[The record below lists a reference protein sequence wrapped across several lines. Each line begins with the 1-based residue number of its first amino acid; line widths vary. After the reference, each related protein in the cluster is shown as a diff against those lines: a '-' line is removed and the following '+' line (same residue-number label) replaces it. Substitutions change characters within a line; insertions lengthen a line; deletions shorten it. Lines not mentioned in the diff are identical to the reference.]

1 MSVSFSVL
9 SFTDGQFALRMDG
22 SEIVRQIKRRIEVMA
37 GLPSEA
43 QRLVYRNRELGDQES
58 IDSAG
63 IVDGAIVH
71 LVIESRS
78 GTRNTPITFHVPRN
92 VSSLMFRNYKHLI
105 DEADNGRQGE
115 INRLL
120 DTDSLATSDECE
132 HLDLTFTKEREADAH
147 RRAKEN
153 LQTMERMRA
162 LRADMERVRFL
173 KQQRRPQIIFRREAE
188 GHVQSPNDDQPSL
201 RSFFLSTCNTE
212 DTSAK
217 ESSAGETELE
227 EFLPNQPS
235 CEEPLKA
242 ATKGSS
248 EHSDNAAA
256 DQSPSSDLFSS
267 CSDAEQESSVVC
279 SSEVDPDPSV
289 VSDQEDLYVIPDDPS
304 GFYED
309 HCDLSDEGPSRESVT
324 RCKNGILPTE
334 CQPAKGR
341 TRHLSTTVET
351 EDLAS
356 DPSEL
361 SSGMVIANA
370 YRKYR
375 AKRRQHPVKGTQKRN
390 GVCPANN
397 SSLLP
402 SSVGSSRNCTADQGR
417 ASLLPDVIQRRN
429 HVHNKV
435 PTTDGRLFQRQVSK
449 NKQRPSASRV
459 ESSTCESSSDE
470 RDLFA
475 SDRIMQAVESIFEKK
490 CCLTTRKAN
499 QDFSTAVSIS
509 PSSSHVVR
517 TRKQPQ
523 SSQSQQ
529 RCKVCG
535 CKLTVSMAFRC
546 RCGKTLCTRHKA
558 PKFHPCF
565 ESRSALEVRS
575 FPADNAGPSSDSDRL
590 PGPIS

>member
-9 SFTDGQFALRMDG
+9 SFTDGQFTLRMDG

-37 GLPSEA
+37 VCPPWLDASFSAGLPSEV

-71 LVIESRS
+71 LVID
-78 GTRNTPITFHVPRN
+78 
-92 VSSLMFRNYKHLI
+92 KHLI
-105 DEADNGRQGE
+105 DDANNGQRAE

-173 KQQRRPQIIFRREAE
+173 KQQRRPQIVFRREAE
-188 GHVQSPNDDQPSL
+188 GYIQSSHDDDQPSL

-227 EFLPNQPS
+227 E
-235 CEEPLKA
+235 PLQVT
-242 ATKGSS
+242 TKSS
-248 EHSDNAAA
+248 LEHSDNAAA

-279 SSEVDPDPSV
+279 SSELDPSV
-289 VSDQEDLYVIPDDPS
+289 VSDQEDIYFIPDELNCCPS
-304 GFYED
+304 GFYDD
-309 HCDLSDEGPSRESVT
+309 HCEMSDEGPSRESA
-324 RCKNGILPTE
+324 RCGNGILPTE
-334 CQPAKGR
+334 YQTAKGR
-341 TRHLSTTVET
+341 SRHLSTTAGT

-361 SSGMVIANA
+361 SSGMIIANA

-375 AKRRQHPVKGTQKRN
+375 AKRRPHPVKGTQKRI
-390 GVCPANN
+390 GVCTANN
-397 SSLLP
+397 SSFLP
-402 SSVGSSRNCTADQGR
+402 SSVGGSSSKNCIADQGR
-417 ASLLPDVIQRRN
+417 ASLLPDAIQRRN
-429 HVHNKV
+429 HAYSKV
-435 PTTDGRLFQRQVSK
+435 PTSDGRQFQRQVSK

-470 RDLFA
+470 KDLFA

-490 CCLTTRKAN
+490 CSLTTRKAN
-499 QDFSTAVSIS
+499 QDVSTAVSVS
-509 PSSSHVVR
+509 PASSHVVR

-535 CKLTVSMAFRC
+535 CKLAVSMAFRC

-575 FPADNAGPSSDSDRL
+575 FPANNAGPSSDSDRL